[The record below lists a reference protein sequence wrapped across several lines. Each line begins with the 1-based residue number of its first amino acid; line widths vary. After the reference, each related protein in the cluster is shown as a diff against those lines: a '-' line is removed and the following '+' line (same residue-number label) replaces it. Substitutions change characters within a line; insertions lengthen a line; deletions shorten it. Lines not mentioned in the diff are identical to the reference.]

1 MKRYLL
7 ICLLLPLSSLAQTL
21 PVKTYDICV
30 YGATSGGVIAAYNA
44 AAQGKKVVLIATGNH
59 VGGLSSGGLG
69 YTDIG
74 NKYVVKGLALDF
86 YRRVGKHYGK
96 LEQWIFEPHV
106 AEDIF
111 REYLKHKNITVIYG
125 HSLIKTDLSIKK
137 IGITIKGIS
146 LHPSLTDKE
155 PDIRIAAK
163 VFIDC
168 SYEGDLMAK
177 AKVPYIVGREAN
189 SRYNETYNGV
199 ELRDK
204 HQFADGVDP
213 YKALGDP
220 KSGLLWGISS
230 DILKPNGTGDRRVQT
245 YNVRVCLSNDPAN
258 MIPVTRPADYDSTH
272 YELYLRMIHYKAPTS
287 LPMYI
292 SMMPNHKT
300 DINNNGAFSTD
311 MIGVNYD
318 YPDGDE
324 ATREK
329 IVQMHKSY
337 TQGLFYFLG
346 HDARIPENIRKQML
360 QWGYPKDEYTDNG
373 NWTPQIYVREARRM
387 IGRYVM
393 TQANCEAKTTVDDGI
408 AMAAYT
414 MDSHNA
420 ERIVTNGMVK
430 NEGDV
435 QVGGFGPYPISYRA
449 ITPEHVFNLLVP
461 VCLSASHI
469 AYGSIRM
476 EPVFMVLSQS
486 AAQAAIYAIDHRTTV
501 QKVNV
506 KDIQKALRENPLAD
520 GSTPDIIIDDN
531 DKKQVTTAGKWI
543 TGKNGY
549 GPTVLISDTA
559 GTSIKTV
566 KYSYPVTKPGL
577 YKIYTYSSTEN
588 KTPFRVDVSNGSLT
602 KTLTI
607 DPGETE
613 VEGQTSGEWVS
624 LGEYQMQAGRINI
637 KISTIHPTDKIH
649 ADAVLLVP
657 DR

>member
-1 MKRYLL
+1 
-7 ICLLLPLSSLAQTL
+7 
-21 PVKTYDICV
+21 V
-30 YGATSGGVIAAYNA
+30 
-44 AAQGKKVVLIATGNH
+44 
-59 VGGLSSGGLG
+59 
-69 YTDIG
+69 
-74 NKYVVKGLALDF
+74 
-86 YRRVGKHYGK
+86 
-96 LEQWIFEPHV
+96 
-106 AEDIF
+106 
-111 REYLKHKNITVIYG
+111 
-125 HSLIKTDLSIKK
+125 
-137 IGITIKGIS
+137 
-146 LHPSLTDKE
+146 
-155 PDIRIAAK
+155 
-163 VFIDC
+163 
-168 SYEGDLMAK
+168 
-177 AKVPYIVGREAN
+177 
-189 SRYNETYNGV
+189 
-199 ELRDK
+199 
-204 HQFADGVDP
+204 
-213 YKALGDP
+213 
-220 KSGLLWGISS
+220 
-230 DILKPNGTGDRRVQT
+230 
-245 YNVRVCLSNDPAN
+245 
-258 MIPVTRPADYDSTH
+258 
-272 YELYLRMIHYKAPTS
+272 
-287 LPMYI
+287 
-292 SMMPNHKT
+292 
-300 DINNNGAFSTD
+300 
-311 MIGVNYD
+311 
-318 YPDGDE
+318 
-324 ATREK
+324 
-329 IVQMHKSY
+329 
-337 TQGLFYFLG
+337 
-346 HDARIPENIRKQML
+346 PENIRQQML

-486 AAQAAIYAIDHRTTV
+486 AAQAAIYAIDHHTTV

-520 GSTPDIIIDDN
+520 GRTPDIIIDDN
-531 DKKQVTTAGKWI
+531 DKKQVTTTGNWI

-549 GPTVLISDTA
+549 GPTVLVSDT
-559 GTSIKTV
+559 TVSSIKTV
-566 KYSYPVTKPGL
+566 IYTHSVTKPGM
-577 YKIYTYSSTEN
+577 YKIYTYSSAEN

-624 LGEYQMQAGRINI
+624 LGEYQMQAGQVNI
-637 KISTIHPTDKIH
+637 KISTIHPPDKMQ

-657 DR
+657 RR